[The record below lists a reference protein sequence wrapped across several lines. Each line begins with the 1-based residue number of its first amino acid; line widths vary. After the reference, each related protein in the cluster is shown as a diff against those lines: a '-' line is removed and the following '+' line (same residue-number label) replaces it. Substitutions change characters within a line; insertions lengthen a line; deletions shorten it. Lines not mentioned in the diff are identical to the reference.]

1 MRLVAGPFAAF
12 ALLLAIAGTAK
23 AFRPLPTSRALR
35 AAGLPSGA
43 GLVRL
48 LGGGEAV
55 LAIVALAVAGPAPAA
70 FVAISYASFAAFVGY
85 AKVRGLAIS
94 SCGCFGKPDTPPTNA
109 HVVVNLA
116 AALLAAAAAVAP
128 GRSPFGEL
136 AHSPGA
142 GVPFAALV
150 LVITALGYLAL
161 AEWPRL
167 VAVLRLNP
175 PREAQTMSSGYE

>member
-1 MRLVAGPFAAF
+1 VRLVAGPFAAF

-55 LAIVALAVAGPAPAA
+55 LAIVALAVAGPVPAA

-175 PREAQTMSSGYE
+175 SREARI

>member
-1 MRLVAGPFAAF
+1 VRLVAGPFAAF

-175 PREAQTMSSGYE
+175 SREAQTMSSGYE

>member
-1 MRLVAGPFAAF
+1 VHLVAGPFAAF

-23 AFRPLPTSRALR
+23 AIRPLPTSRALR

-43 GLVRL
+43 GLVRV

-55 LAIVALAVAGPAPAA
+55 LAIVALAVAGPVPAA
-70 FVAISYASFAAFVGY
+70 LVASSYASFAAFVGY

-116 AALLAAAAAVAP
+116 ASLLAVAAAASP
-128 GRSPFGEL
+128 GRSPLGEL

-142 GVPFAALV
+142 GVPLAALM
-150 LVITALGYLAL
+150 LVIAALGYLAL

-175 PREAQTMSSGYE
+175 SREAQI